1 MAGPTEMSSYRL
13 SPHAEEDLH
22 EIARYTADVWGV
34 EQAQRYAT
42 ALERCFLSIAA
53 GTAVTREPIPSRPEL
68 RVCRCEHHFVFSLIE
83 SAGEA
88 LIIAVLHEKM
98 DLMVRLRDRLGGR

>member
-22 EIARYTADVWGV
+22 EIARYTTEVWVV

-42 ALERCFLSIAA
+42 VLERCFLSIAA
-53 GTAVTREPIPSRPEL
+53 G
-68 RVCRCEHHFVFSLIE
+68 
-83 SAGEA
+83 
-88 LIIAVLHEKM
+88 KM
-98 DLMVRLRDRLGGR
+98 DLMVRLRDRLDGR